1 MRQPPFSMFGMPPW
15 MAPWMM
21 QESFTPDLIVP
32 ARVRMALEFLS
43 MMTHKTMSRAAVS
56 DIGIEVLPWQDLCD
70 EEVATQAT
78 ACNLLSRYFAGKLT
92 PDVWEKLRYD
102 AMKQRVQQ
110 GGKEGMVIRCIG
122 CGHGPMPN
130 PTCELCKG
138 SGKIFV
144 SSFLQQGIHDI
155 MAQSGMAPD
164 DEAEEPPTG

>member
-1 MRQPPFSMFGMPPW
+1 
-15 MAPWMM
+15 MAM
-21 QESFTPDLIVP
+21 
-32 ARVRMALEFLS
+32 EFLS
-43 MMTHKTMSRAAVS
+43 MMTHKAMSRAAVS
-56 DIGIEVLPWQDLCD
+56 DIGIEVLPGQQLCD
-70 EEVATQAT
+70 EEVSTQAT

-92 PDVWEKLRYD
+92 PDCWEKLRYE

-110 GGKEGMVIRCIG
+110 GGREGMVIRCIG

-144 SSFLQQGIHDI
+144 SSFLQTGISEI
-155 MAQSGMAPD
+155 MAQAGMVPPD